1 MRLAAIMAG
10 GSGERFW
17 PLSRKER
24 PKQLLRLTDP
34 DRTML
39 HEAVERIEPLV
50 GAGHVLVATAPHLQ
64 GPIREAGLVA
74 PGDVLAE
81 PDRRNTLGALVWL
94 AASLAARHSEAG
106 GDGWSEPVTLAIL
119 TADHKIDD
127 PQTFRKD
134 VDLALRVA
142 EATGGVVT
150 LGIPP
155 DRPET
160 GYGYI
165 ESAPQTDE
173 IKRAFPGETV
183 FPVASFREKP
193 SLATAEGFLRLGT
206 FTWNSGMFF
215 YTLRGF
221 MDELEAAHPE
231 SHAIA
236 HEIADALKAGDDAEA
251 EAAFRRLPNL
261 SIDYALMEKAK
272 RVYVIPASFPWDD
285 VGAFDS
291 LRRTMPSDARGNV
304 ILGEVQ
310 AVDCEGCILY
320 NEAGEH
326 ILTAVGLKEM
336 ILVQTHDAVMVAPMT
351 DAQRVKEIVGR
362 LKETSFV

>member
-34 DRTML
+34 EKTML
-39 HEAVERIEPLV
+39 HEAVDRIAPLV
-50 GAGHVLVATAPHLQ
+50 GADNVLVATATHLQ
-64 GPIREAGLVA
+64 SPIRDAGLV
-74 PGDVLAE
+74 PDENVVAE
-81 PDRRNTLGALVWL
+81 PDKRNTLGALVWL
-94 AASLAARHSEAG
+94 AATLLARH
-106 GDGWSEPVTLAIL
+106 GDDADITLAIL

-127 PQTFRKD
+127 ELTFRKD
-134 VDLALRVA
+134 VELALRVA
-142 EATGGVVT
+142 ETTGGIVT
-150 LGIPP
+150 IGIPP

-165 ESAPQTDE
+165 ESGPQTEE
-173 IKRAFPGETV
+173 IKRDFHGETV

-221 MDELEAAHPE
+221 MAELEKAHPE
-231 SHAIA
+231 A
-236 HEIADALKAGDDAEA
+236 HRLALEIAGALKSGDEDAA
-251 EAAFRRLPNL
+251 KAAFLRLPNI
-261 SIDYALMEKAK
+261 SVDYAVMEKTDQA
-272 RVYVIPASFPWDD
+272 YVLTASFPWDD

-291 LRRTMPSDARGNV
+291 LLRTMPSDEGGNV
-304 ILGEVQ
+304 TIGEVH
-310 AVDCEGCILY
+310 AVDCAGCILY
-320 NEAGEH
+320 NEAGEGV
-326 ILTAVGLKEM
+326 LTAVGLNDM
-336 ILVQTHDAVMVAPMT
+336 ILVQTHDAVMVAPMS

-362 LKETSFV
+362 IKETTFA